1 MTEPAARTDPDDPTA
16 GASDP
21 GTTTYRPW
29 LRILTAVVLAVF
41 LLATLVGA
49 LLV

>member
-1 MTEPAARTDPDDPTA
+1 MTEPDDPTA

-21 GTTTYRPW
+21 ATTTHRPW

-41 LLATLVGA
+41 VLATLVGA
-49 LLV
+49 LMV